1 MAKSNELSVDVNVR
15 LSVPDEV
22 AERIMTLLAMYLDD
36 HPEKVLLMECDEN
49 RKHHGRIED
58 LSAPDSCDMALVI
71 AHASDI
77 PMHTERIWMET
88 RAGELWPVQYRY
100 WDGDLLHFL
109 DKYTPLA
116 DAVFDA
122 GQYLTTWR
130 CWTKKPSEE
139 QRETVE
145 WNEKAD
151 DPEPFPEW
159 DVIPVQE
166 IPSYTGQIIFLEDY
180 SPGQVI
186 GVKYRYADEKEETMV
201 FRVVPRNRSETDG
214 LTLYRRIEDYGRLWR
229 CWNRPTTTGER
240 KAVKWQ

>member
-1 MAKSNELSVDVNVR
+1 MAKSNGLNVDVNVR

-139 QRETVE
+139 QRETEE
-145 WNEKAD
+145 WK
-151 DPEPFPEW
+151 
-159 DVIPVQE
+159 
-166 IPSYTGQIIFLEDY
+166 
-180 SPGQVI
+180 
-186 GVKYRYADEKEETMV
+186 
-201 FRVVPRNRSETDG
+201 
-214 LTLYRRIEDYGRLWR
+214 
-229 CWNRPTTTGER
+229 
-240 KAVKWQ
+240 